1 MSFGKFTVSFV
12 AIILAMVLV
21 CHETS
26 AAESVSHSVVN
37 ATSNGTSEI
46 KPAVSGVV
54 PPVPATAAH
63 LRVRRKGLGG
73 IGGAVAGGVASGAA
87 LSLLPGILG

>member
-1 MSFGKFTVSFV
+1 MSSAKFAVSFV
-12 AIILAMVLV
+12 AIVLAMVLV
-21 CHETS
+21 CHGTS
-26 AAESVSHSVVN
+26 AAEVSHSAVN
-37 ATSNGTSEI
+37 ATSNGTSEV